1 MFSLGG
7 IPSGLYFYF
16 IILKIFAP
24 SNIIILVC
32 YAQWRTYIMEYMT
45 ANQAAKQWNIS
56 QRRVQILCSEDRIPG
71 VFKLGEA
78 WAIPADEEKP
88 EDPRR
93 LKNNKKD
100 E

>member
-1 MFSLGG
+1 
-7 IPSGLYFYF
+7 
-16 IILKIFAP
+16 
-24 SNIIILVC
+24 
-32 YAQWRTYIMEYMT
+32 MEYMT

-78 WAIPADEEKP
+78 WAIPVDAEKP

-93 LKNNKKD
+93 LKK
-100 E
+100 